1 MSLLH
6 NNKGGAV
13 IQTTKRAGGQGWLRC
28 WGGAALAAALLA
40 GCAYPPP
47 LPVSRNHIQAEP
59 QARASG
65 IPEPVKAGSFAP
77 PPKPS
82 GKPQTYSVVVNEV
95 PVKELLFALARDSGQ
110 NFDIQQ
116 GIEGFVTLN
125 MVNETLPAILER
137 IAKQANIRYE
147 VGDRGEIS
155 VMPDT
160 PYLKTY
166 RVDYVNLERETASEI
181 GVSTQI
187 TGTGLSP
194 VGGGGQAS
202 GSAGANNMSSTKVK
216 STSSSKFW
224 KTLEKNINDILQ
236 ETDKERVISRR
247 ASTHQEQVNSAAG
260 TSISAS
266 GSGVAAG
273 SGPAG
278 GLGQSVAGSGNQA
291 VQGASSASGKAQ
303 SDQDFKE
310 YESLFAATVIAN
322 PETGVLSVRANSRQ
336 HKKVAEFIN
345 TVMSFAKRQV
355 LIEATIIEIGL
366 FDQYQ
371 AGVDWKKVASL
382 GEATQSMLGAK
393 LGTTG
398 TTGTTPFFSFT
409 YKNPDSLIGNITATV
424 KMLESF
430 GNTKVLSSPKVMA
443 LNNQTAILKVVRNLV
458 YFTVTANTT
467 TNQTTT
473 TTTYSTNPN
482 TVATGLILSV
492 TPQVNDNGLVSMT
505 IRPTISRR
513 VDWVTDPNPNLILA
527 GVENKIP
534 VIQVSEME
542 SVLQVNSGQT
552 VVLGG
557 LMQDDALKNRD
568 GIPLLSRLP
577 GSLGDVFGYRDDST
591 IKTELVIFLR
601 PTVITNPSLDSDELR
616 AYRQYLPADAPAPA
630 AKP

>member
-1 MSLLH
+1 M
-6 NNKGGAV
+6 
-13 IQTTKRAGGQGWLRC
+13 QTMKRAGKQGGWLQR
-28 WGGAALAAALLA
+28 WGGLALAVTLIA

-59 QARASG
+59 LARASD
-65 IPEPVKAGSFAP
+65 IPEPVKAGSFVP

-82 GKPQTYSVVVNEV
+82 AKPQTYSVVVNEV

-137 IAKQANIRYE
+137 IAKQANVRYE
-147 VGDRGEIS
+147 IGDRGEIS

-166 RVDYVNLERETASEI
+166 RVDYVNLERETTSEI
-181 GVSTQI
+181 GVSTLI
-187 TGTGLSP
+187 AGTGTASI
-194 VGGGGQAS
+194 GGSGQTTA
-202 GSAGANNMSSTKVK
+202 GSAGTNNMSSTKVK

-247 ASTHQEQVNSAAG
+247 AATRQEQVNSAAG
-260 TSISAS
+260 TSVSAA
-266 GSGVAAG
+266 GTGVAAG
-273 SGPAG
+273 AGPTG
-278 GLGQSVAGSGNQA
+278 GLGQSVAGSGNQS
-291 VQGASSASGKAQ
+291 VQGTSSASGKAQ

-336 HKKVAEFIN
+336 HKKVSDFIS

-355 LIEATIIEIGL
+355 LIEATIVEVGL
-366 FDQYQ
+366 NDQYQ
-371 AGVDWKKVASL
+371 AGVDWTKVAST
-382 GEATQSMLGAK
+382 GTATQSMLGAK
-393 LGTTG
+393 LAA
-398 TTGTTPFFSFT
+398 TPFFSLT
-409 YKNPDSLIGNITATV
+409 YTNPDSLIGNIAATV

-430 GNTKVLSSPKVMA
+430 GDTKVLSSPKIMA
-443 LNNQTAILKVVRNLV
+443 LNNQTAILKVVKNLV

-473 TTTYSTNPN
+473 TTTYSTSPN
-482 TVATGLILSV
+482 TVATGLVLSV

-513 VDWVTDPNPNLILA
+513 VEWIDDPNPNLKLA
-527 GVENKIP
+527 GAVNKIP
-534 VIQVSEME
+534 VILVSEME

-557 LMQDDALKNRD
+557 LMQDDSIKNRD

-577 GSLGDVFGYRDDST
+577 GLLGDAFSYRDDSVN
-591 IKTELVIFLR
+591 KTELVIFLR

-616 AYRQYLPADAPAPA
+616 AYRHYLPADAPAPA